1 MIDEKWLSI
10 LISQKGLDDSYES
23 TRLHGKFPIFL
34 VEGINQDT
42 ANEESLVVFDCSSLM
57 DKERFPYEVICNIC
71 DKNSAS
77 SLVLIFK
84 NWEQSRSIFWEHND
98 SLKTANEKYK
108 FSNWFNSKLFIYLD
122 SDHDITLHTDD
133 DGINYV
139 NYDGFEFGENTL
151 HGHIY
156 NLSFYE
162 LKKLFN
168 VTGLHLFVNNVR
180 YGLNRNRTGEQ
191 LQSNFNEYLKVSIFL
206 KALRESWDPCLM
218 ESLRE
223 AFGISDE
230 EVSKL
235 EQLKTATA
243 SADVAA
249 EFLLPKNFWFYH
261 NGISIFSYEQELRT
275 PADKIILNPNKVSV
289 INGAQTM
296 TNFFLA
302 AESVERILMQVLQDV
317 KETSLSLCAIME
329 SVLKEIIVKVIIIH
343 GTESFVR
350 PITRGL
356 NTQIPVLEEALLADS
371 KYSEEI
377 NRILDQFTS
386 ASCSVKIV
394 KDGETFDRGYGLS
407 VLEFVKCWLTIC
419 NQPGKSKNFSKNELE
434 STLNNIT
441 RKLGDMPDFPNKI
454 ALIFQ
459 IEQWWKSAR
468 PQRLQRDENASDYIA
483 IGKYGKNYFQ
493 CYTIHKLMSPVEE
506 GSYENISLDN
516 EELSVL
522 YEKFLKDIISA
533 NSGGDPIALETFKN
547 DSLSGKLLQL
557 IQEKATNEQP
567 TSSIVQGDA
576 SQTTF
581 DDQIADMERCLVKT
595 LNNEN
600 CNSYTVYRTIADYL
614 IQHDILIDNFRV
626 VKRTDGKCNE
636 AFPFSNSTFN
646 ELSKLFD
653 PRLQTSEMLVNKAST
668 VSLKFSESLFAQKI
682 KTPFP
687 VFVIDYIQTE
697 DNSLPKLVDRVRFIK
712 DFSFAAFIDDAKK
725 VFDKT
730 IQAFELG
737 DENMFPRSG
746 QGLHFHIRPKAANAD
761 DTFCFSNGSYITK
774 RTFWANKDTIEELIE
789 NSLEKDK

>member
-1 MIDEKWLSI
+1 MQNEKWIEI
-10 LISQKGLDDSYES
+10 LISQKGLDDNYES
-23 TRLHGKFPIFL
+23 SSLDEDIPIFL
-34 VEGINQDT
+34 IEGINKET
-42 ANEESLVVFDCSSLM
+42 SIEESLVVCDCSALANK
-57 DKERFPYEVICNIC
+57 KEFPYKQIC
-71 DKNSAS
+71 DISNRYSAS
-77 SLVLIFK
+77 SLVLVFQ
-84 NWEQSRSIFWEHND
+84 NWEQSRNTFWEYNN
-98 SLKTANEKYK
+98 SLKLGHDKCD

-122 SDHDITLHTDD
+122 SDQDIVLYADK
-133 DGINYV
+133 DGINYLE
-139 NYDGFEFGENTL
+139 YDGFSSNKETL

-168 VTGLHLFVNNVR
+168 VTGLHLFVNNIR

-191 LQSNFNEYLKVSIFL
+191 LQSNFNEYLKVSIYL
-206 KALRESWDPCLM
+206 KSLREAWNPCLM
-218 ESLRE
+218 EELRE

-230 EVSKL
+230 ESFKL

-261 NGISIFSYEQELRT
+261 NGISIFSHEQELRT
-275 PADKIILNPNKVSV
+275 PADKIILSPTKVSV

-302 AESVERILMQVLQDV
+302 AESVERSLMQVLQDV
-317 KETSLSLCAIME
+317 KGTSLRSCDIME

-377 NRILDQFTS
+377 NRILGRFTS
-386 ASCSVKIV
+386 ASCPVKIV
-394 KDGETFDRGYGLS
+394 KDGETFDGGYGLS

-419 NQPGKSKNFSKNELE
+419 NLPGKSKNFSKTELK
-434 STLNNIT
+434 STLDEIT
-441 RKLGDMPDFPNKI
+441 KGLGDMPDFPNKI

-468 PQRLQRDENASDYIA
+468 IQRLQRDNNDSDYIA

-493 CYTIHKLMSPVEE
+493 CYTIHKIMLAVER
-506 GSYENISLDN
+506 GNRKDIALDD

-533 NSGGDPIALETFKN
+533 NSGGDSIALETFKN
-547 DSLSGKLLQL
+547 DSLFGKLLQL
-557 IQEKATNEQP
+557 IKGKATNEQP
-567 TSSIVQGDA
+567 TSVMLRDGA
-576 SQTTF
+576 SRTAVNN
-581 DDQIADMERCLVKT
+581 QIADMERRLVET

-600 CNSYTVYRTIADYL
+600 RSSYRVYQTIADDL
-614 IQHDILIDNFRV
+614 IQHDIHIDNFRV
-626 VKRTDGKCNE
+626 IKRTDGKCNE

-646 ELSKLFD
+646 ELSKHFD
-653 PRLQTSEMLVNKAST
+653 PCLQMSERTSSDG
-668 VSLKFSESLFAQKI
+668 LKDAPQFSKSMFAKEI
-682 KTPFP
+682 ETSFP
-687 VFVIDYIQTE
+687 VFLIDYIQPK
-697 DNSLPKLVDRVRFIK
+697 DASLLKSVEKVHFIE
-712 DFSFAAFIDDAKK
+712 DFSFAAFTDDAHK
-725 VFDKT
+725 VFDET
-730 IQAFELG
+730 IKAFQLG
-737 DENMFPRSG
+737 DENIFPRSG
-746 QGLHFHIRPKAANAD
+746 QDLSFHIRPKAASAD
-761 DTFCFSNGSYITK
+761 DTFCFSNGSHITK
-774 RTFWANKDTIEELIE
+774 RTFWANRDTVEKLIE
-789 NSLEKDK
+789 IFLKKDK